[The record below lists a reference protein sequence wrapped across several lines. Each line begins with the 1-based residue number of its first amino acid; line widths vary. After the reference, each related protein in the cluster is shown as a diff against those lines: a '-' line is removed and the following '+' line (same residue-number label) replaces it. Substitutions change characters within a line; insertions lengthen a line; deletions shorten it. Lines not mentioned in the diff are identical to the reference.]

1 MNIIGN
7 YIYGSEDSTDIDIA
21 YIVDELPSL
30 QECKKFCSEDKN
42 ENRNLITINNGVITN
57 CYKGTVDEL
66 NNAILDTYKLHE
78 QNTELL
84 INRKIER
91 DIPLKL
97 IRSIRAML
105 SHLSR
110 SQYRKEIKLALRS
123 NWTTRL
129 ETLDNI
135 KLNTIDFDN
144 INNNMS
150 REDILKL
157 FAFQIGQCRPLILS
171 NTEYYTKREIMDDLA
186 YNNMLKLY
194 LKRIPYTLVDDLDY
208 MMHVLITNIKYYFPY
223 EDIDDNTV
231 TFIKYEDPF
240 NKNEN
245 IIKTTY
251 DLKHEHQINIE
262 NNDV

>member
-7 YIYGSEDSTDIDIA
+7 YIYGSEDSTDVDIA

-30 QECKKFCSEDKN
+30 QECKKFCSADKN
-42 ENRNLITINNGVITN
+42 ENRNLITINNGIITN

-84 INRKIER
+84 INRKVGR

-97 IRSIRAML
+97 IRAIRAML

-123 NWTTRL
+123 NWYKRL
-129 ETLDNI
+129 DVLLSINLEY
-135 KLNTIDFDN
+135 IDFDKL
-144 INNNMS
+144 NNNMS

-157 FAFQIGQCRPLILS
+157 FAFQIGQCMGLIYARKEL
-171 NTEYYTKREIMDDLA
+171 YTKNDVITWIGSNLGYCLDD
-186 YNNMLKLY
+186 Y
-194 LKRIPYTLVDDLDY
+194 LKRKYTSLNILNYLKDK
-208 MMHVLITNIKYYFPY
+208 LIYQIRYNFPAIECDNNIVKFLKDGHNKYY
-223 EDIDDNTV
+223 
-231 TFIKYEDPF
+231 
-240 NKNEN
+240 
-245 IIKTTY
+245 
-251 DLKHEHQINIE
+251 DLMQECQINIE
-262 NNDV
+262 NKDI

>member
-30 QECKKFCSEDKN
+30 LECKKFCSEYKN
-42 ENRNLITINNGVITN
+42 ENRNLITINNGIITN
-57 CYKGTVDEL
+57 CYKGTIDEL

-84 INRKIER
+84 INRKVER

-129 ETLDNI
+129 ETLNNI
-135 KLNTIDFDN
+135 RLDTIDFDN
-144 INNNMS
+144 LNNNMS

-171 NTEYYTKREIMDDLA
+171 NKEYYTKREIMDDLE
-186 YNNMLKLY
+186 YNDMLKLY
-194 LKRIPYTLVDDLDY
+194 LKRIPHTNLDDIDY
-208 MMHVLITNIKYYFPY
+208 MMHVLITNIRYYFSY

-231 TFIKYEDPF
+231 TFIKYKDLF
-240 NKNEN
+240 NKDEN

-251 DLKHEHQINIE
+251 DLKYEHQINIV